1 MNRKRLLF
9 ILPLT
14 LLALALSACGG
25 SPSADNSAVVLTEAA
40 QIFAD
45 NMTQTA
51 QAAPPT
57 ATATEIPPTT
67 TNTPEPTATPTVSG
81 TPPTATLPPAQPTQP
96 PASGGGGSA
105 SLGCLRAELTYETVP
120 DGTQFEISQSFSKR
134 WVLKNVGTC
143 PWTPGFAAIFVDGE
157 LLGANSVQGFE
168 DYTDKDIQPGE
179 RIDISVA
186 MQAPSERG
194 TYKGYWML
202 RSDSGTIFGL
212 GADGRSWFWVEI
224 FAQD

>member
-9 ILPLT
+9 IIPLS

-25 SPSADNSAVVLTEAA
+25 SPSADSSSVVLTEAA
-40 QIFAD
+40 LIYEQSL
-45 NMTQTA
+45 TQTA

-57 ATATEIPPTT
+57 ATPTEVPPTA
-67 TNTPEPTATPTVSG
+67 TNTPELPTLTPTVTG
-81 TPPTATLPPAQPTQP
+81 TPPTATPLPTQP
-96 PASGGGGSA
+96 PASGGGGGGA
-105 SLGCLRAELTYETVP
+105 SLGCLRAELTYETIP
-120 DGTQFEISQSFSKR
+120 DGTQMEINQSFSKR

-157 LLGANSVQGFE
+157 LMDAESVQGFE
-168 DYTDKDIQPGE
+168 DYIDQDIQPGD
-179 RIDISVA
+179 RIDMSVA
-186 MQAPSERG
+186 MRAPNQRG
-194 TYKGYWML
+194 AYRGYWML

-212 GADGRSWFWVEI
+212 GPDGRGWFWVDI

>member
-9 ILPLT
+9 IIPLS

-25 SPSADNSAVVLTEAA
+25 SPSADSSSLVLTEAA
-40 QIFAD
+40 LIYEQSL
-45 NMTQTA
+45 TQTA

-57 ATATEIPPTT
+57 ATPTEVPPTA
-67 TNTPEPTATPTVSG
+67 TNTPELPTLTPTVTG
-81 TPPTATLPPAQPTQP
+81 TPPTSTPLPTQP
-96 PASGGGGSA
+96 PASGGGGGA
-105 SLGCLRAELTYETVP
+105 SLGCLRAELTYETIP
-120 DGTQFEISQSFSKR
+120 DGTQMEINKSFSKR

-157 LLGANSVQGFE
+157 LMGAESVQGFE
-168 DYTDKDIQPGE
+168 DYIDKDIQPGE
-179 RIDISVA
+179 RIDMSVA
-186 MQAPSERG
+186 MQAPNVRG
-194 TYKGYWML
+194 TYRGYWML

-212 GADGRSWFWVEI
+212 GPDGRGWFWVEI